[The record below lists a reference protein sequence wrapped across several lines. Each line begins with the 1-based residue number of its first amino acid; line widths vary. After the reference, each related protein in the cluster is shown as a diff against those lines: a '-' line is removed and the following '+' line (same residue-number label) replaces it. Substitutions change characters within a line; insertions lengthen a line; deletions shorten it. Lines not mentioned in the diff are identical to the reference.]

1 MDTEVLKQNIRFLKG
16 VGEKRAELFNKLG
29 VVSVLDLLSFY
40 PRRYIDYSNYTDIIS
55 APIEEIGIIKAMVL
69 RKLPVVRISNSRTLF
84 KVHCGDETG
93 DLHLTF
99 FNSEYTVNRLE
110 VGKEYLFYGKITGSF
125 TNKQMPSPSFIS
137 VNSVI
142 TQEAIYPKTKGL
154 SDKIIQNSIK
164 SALALVNSLPDFLD
178 KEILDKYDF
187 PSLFLAVKSIHFAT
201 TNKELENAKNRL
213 IFNEL
218 LVLQLGLQLLSSL
231 QKNEKTSSIIY
242 DDILPFYNS
251 LPFEPTNAQKNAVND
266 IILDFKSKTAMNR
279 MLQGDVGSGKTLVG
293 VSAMYIMAKNNIQS
307 CMMAPTEILANQHFV
322 SVSKMLKSQNIN
334 VALLTS
340 STKAKEKREILENL
354 KAGKIDILIGTH
366 AVLNEKVE
374 FLNLGLCI
382 TDEQHRFG
390 VKQRN
395 IISQKGENPHILVM
409 SATPIPRTLAM
420 VIYGNMKV
428 SVIDEMPKGR
438 KAIQTHLVSTDTRA
452 RMFGF
457 IQKHI
462 DLGQQAYIVLPAIEE
477 SENMQSE
484 VQNVTDYYNN
494 VIKKLLPNVN
504 SAILHGKMK
513 AKEKD
518 DVMQKFSNGEISLL
532 CSTTVVEVGV
542 DVPNAVLMI
551 IENAERYGLSALH
564 QLRGRVGR
572 GDKQSYCILVSD
584 SKSQNSRQRLKLMER
599 TQNGFEIS
607 QFDLENRGPG
617 DFFGDRQHGLPTLK
631 LAQLSKDLTILK
643 YSEIESQLII
653 QESPDLSKFPLLK
666 KEVSKLFDNITL

>member
-1 MDTEVLKQNIRFLKG
+1 MNTEVLKQNIRFLKG
-16 VGEKRAELFNKLG
+16 VGEKRAELFYKLG
-29 VVSVLDLLSFY
+29 VVSVGDLLNFY
-40 PRRYIDYSNYTDIIS
+40 PRRYIDYSDYTDIFS
-55 APIEEIGIIKAMVL
+55 SGFDEVCVIKAMVL
-69 RKLPVVRISNSRTLF
+69 KKAPAVRLSNNRTLF
-84 KVHCGDETG
+84 KVVCGDETG
-93 DLHLTF
+93 DLQLTF

-110 VGKEYLFYGKITGSF
+110 IGKEYLFYGKVSGNFKT
-125 TNKQMPSPSFIS
+125 KQMLSPSFINA
-137 VNSVI
+137 NSVI
-142 TQEAIYPKTKGL
+142 TQEPIYPLTKGL
-154 SDKIIQNSIK
+154 SNKIIQNAIK
-164 SALALVNSLPDFLD
+164 SALSLVCDLPDFID
-178 KEILDKYDF
+178 ESILKKYNF
-187 PSLFLAVKSIHFAT
+187 PSFYTAVKNIHFASS
-201 TNKELENAKNRL
+201 NKDLEMAKNRL

-218 LVLQLGLQLLSSL
+218 LILQLGLQLLSSM
-231 QKNEKTSSIIY
+231 QKNEKTNAITYS
-242 DDILPFYNS
+242 DINPFYSS
-251 LPFEPTNAQKNAVND
+251 LPFSPTNAQKNAVSD
-266 IILDFKSKTAMNR
+266 IINDFKEKIAMNR

-293 VSAMYIMAKNNIQS
+293 VASMFIMAKNDVQS
-307 CMMAPTEILANQHFV
+307 CMMAPTEILAVQHYH
-322 SVSKMLKSQNIN
+322 SVLNMLKNMDIT

-354 KAGKIDILIGTH
+354 KNGKIHILIGTH

-395 IISQKGENPHILVM
+395 IISQKGDNPHILVM

-420 VIYGNMKV
+420 VLYGNMKV
-428 SVIDEMPKGR
+428 SVINEMPKGR
-438 KAIQTHLVSTDTRA
+438 KAIQTHLVSSDTRA

-477 SENMQSE
+477 SENMGSE
-484 VQNVTDYYNN
+484 IQNVTDYYND
-494 VIKKLLPNVN
+494 VIKQFLPNVK
-504 SAILHGKMK
+504 AEILHGKMK
-513 AKEKD
+513 SKEKD
-518 DVMQKFSNGEISLL
+518 AVMQKFKNGEIDLL

-584 SKSQNSRQRLKLMER
+584 SKSQNSRQRLKVMEK
-599 TQNGFEIS
+599 TQDGFMIS

-643 YSEIESQLII
+643 YTEIESQLII
-653 QESPDLSKFPLLK
+653 SKSPDLKEFPLIK
-666 KEVSKLFDNITL
+666 KEIQKLFSGITL

>member
-1 MDTEVLKQNIRFLKG
+1 MNTEILKQNIRFLKG
-16 VGEKRAELFNKLG
+16 VGEKRAELFYKLG
-29 VVSVLDLLSFY
+29 VVSVGDLLNFY
-40 PRRYIDYSNYTDIIS
+40 PRRYIDYSDYYDIIS
-55 APIEEIGIIKAMVL
+55 APFEEVCVVRAMVL
-69 RKLPVVRISNSRTLF
+69 KKAGAIRLSNNRTLF
-84 KVHCGDETG
+84 KVFCGDETG
-93 DLHLTF
+93 DLQLTF
-99 FNSEYTVNRLE
+99 FNSEYTVNQLE
-110 VGKEYLFYGKITGSF
+110 IGKEYLFYSKISGNFKTR
-125 TNKQMPSPSFIS
+125 QMLSPTFIS
-137 VNSVI
+137 ATSTI
-142 TQEAIYPKTKGL
+142 TQEPIYPLTKGL
-154 SDKIIQNSIK
+154 SNKIIQNSIK
-164 SALALVNSLPDFLD
+164 SALSLVKDMPDFID
-178 KEILDKYDF
+178 GNILKKYNF
-187 PSLFLAVKSIHFAT
+187 PSLYSAVKSIHFAT
-201 TNKELENAKNRL
+201 SNTELEIAKNRL

-218 LVLQLGLQLLSSL
+218 LILQLGLQLLSSM
-231 QKNEKTSSIIY
+231 QKSEKTNAIY
-242 DDILPFYNS
+242 YSDINPFYSS
-251 LPFEPTNAQKNAVND
+251 LPFSPTNAQKNAVND
-266 IILDFKSKTAMNR
+266 IINDFQNNTAMNR

-293 VSAMYIMAKNNIQS
+293 VASMFIMAKNNIQS
-307 CMMAPTEILANQHFV
+307 CMMAPTEILANQHFH
-322 SVSKMLKSQNIN
+322 SVLNMLKNTDINI
-334 VALLTS
+334 ALLTS

-354 KAGKIDILIGTH
+354 KNGSIDILIGTH

-395 IISQKGENPHILVM
+395 IISQKGDNPHILVM

-428 SVIDEMPKGR
+428 SVINEMPKGR
-438 KAIQTHLVSTDTRA
+438 KPIQTHLVSSDTRA

-457 IQKHI
+457 IKKHI
-462 DLGQQAYIVLPAIEE
+462 DFGQQAYIVLPAIEE
-477 SENMQSE
+477 SENMPSE

-494 VIKKLLPNVN
+494 VIKEFLPNIK
-504 SAILHGKMK
+504 AEILHGKMK

-518 DVMQKFSNGEISLL
+518 LVMQNFKDGNIDLL

-572 GDKQSYCILVSD
+572 GDKQSFCILVSD
-584 SKSQNSRQRLKLMER
+584 SKNQNSRERLKVMER
-599 TQNGFEIS
+599 TQDGFEIS

-643 YSEIESQLII
+643 YTEVESQLMISK
-653 QESPDLSKFPLLK
+653 SPDLKEFPLIK
-666 KEVSKLFDNITL
+666 KEIQKLFDGITL